1 MFLISTLLNN
11 LQPENP
17 EEDLVKSLPEY
28 LYTGTLYSGHLKAGP
43 VKYFHYMFNI
53 AN

>member
-11 LQPENP
+11 LAPENP

-28 LYTGTLYSGHLKAGP
+28 SYTG
-43 VKYFHYMFNI
+43 HYI
-53 AN
+53 QDI